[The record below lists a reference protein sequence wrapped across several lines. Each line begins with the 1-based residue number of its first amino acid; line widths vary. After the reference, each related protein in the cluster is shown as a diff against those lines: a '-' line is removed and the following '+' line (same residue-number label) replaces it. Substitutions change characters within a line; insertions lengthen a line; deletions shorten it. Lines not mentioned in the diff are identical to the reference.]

1 LDEGPRYC
9 RLLFFLPFSALAN
22 KAIVKTNSFERSSDR
37 LVLRESDQ
45 AARTGLG
52 TRPCVARV
60 IAKIFVCLL
69 IVGAWHEAGIAADPN
84 KPDQALE
91 THIQGLIPDIE
102 RYITSGMK
110 SFDVP
115 GLAIGIVANDKLVYG
130 KGFGVRAKEDGGT
143 VDTKTVFQIGS
154 ATKAFLGTTLAIMVD
169 RGRFKWDDRV
179 IDLYPD
185 FQLKDPWVT
194 REFRVF
200 DLIAQRSSLPPYAN
214 DMLGM
219 IGVSETDMIRSLRY
233 VDPVSSFR
241 STFAYTNITHVLA
254 GRIVANA
261 ASAADWNTVLHQELL
276 EPLGMKDSSYTAA
289 AIATA
294 SNHAEGYRWT
304 PQGTVAVPFTQL
316 FPYDFAGAGDI
327 NSNIED
333 TARWVRFQ
341 LSNGTFEG
349 RRLVSPENLAQ
360 TRTPKVALN
369 DKVFYALGWV
379 VQQTPKGNIIWHNG
393 GTTSFGAYVGFAP
406 ETGVGVIILTN
417 ESNVGFPDA
426 LGLWTVDRLLGNP
439 SVDHVAK
446 TLEAAKAK
454 YEGMQKQFTKPNKPR
469 LSPPLASLAG
479 NFANGSFGK
488 AVVRPE
494 GDALTMDLQATGA
507 QFKLEPW
514 DGDVFAV
521 RVIPN
526 GRFAAMAQNLG
537 DEPSGLAQFQADAAG
552 KPAVLR
558 ITLED
563 GQAYDFRREAK

>member
-1 LDEGPRYC
+1 M
-9 RLLFFLPFSALAN
+9 LFL
-22 KAIVKTNSFERSSDR
+22 KG
-37 LVLRESDQ
+37 SDQ
-45 AARTGLG
+45 AARTDLVAK
-52 TRPCVARV
+52 PCAARV
-60 IAKIFVCLL
+60 ATKIFVCLL
-69 IVGAWHEAGIAADPN
+69 IIGVCCEAGLGAGPQT
-84 KPDQALE
+84 PDQTLE
-91 THIQGLIPDIE
+91 TRIQGLIPDVE

-110 SFDVP
+110 AFDVP

-130 KGFGVRAKEDGGT
+130 KGFGRRAKEGGGT
-143 VDTKTVFQIGS
+143 VDTRTIFQIGS
-154 ATKAFLGTTLAIMVD
+154 ATKGFLATTLAMTVD
-169 RGRFKWDDRV
+169 RGRLKWDDRV
-179 IDLYPD
+179 VDLYPD
-185 FQLKDPWVT
+185 FQMKDPWVT

-200 DLIAQRSSLPPYAN
+200 DLIAQRSGLPPYAN

-219 IGVSETDMIRSLRY
+219 VGVGETDMIHSLRY
-233 VDPVSSFR
+233 VEPVSSFR
-241 STFAYTNITHVLA
+241 SAFAYTNITHILA
-254 GRIVANA
+254 GRIVAKA
-261 ASAADWNTVLHQELL
+261 AGVTDWNTFLRQELL

-289 AIATA
+289 AIVAA

-316 FPYDFAGAGDI
+316 FPYDFGGAGDI
-327 NSNIED
+327 NSNIEE

-349 RRLVSPENLAQ
+349 RRFVSPENLAQ

-369 DKVFYALGWV
+369 DKVSYALGWV

-393 GTTSFGAYVGFAP
+393 GTTSFGAYIGFVP
-406 ETGVGVIILTN
+406 ETGVGVTLLTN

-426 LGLWTVDRLLGNP
+426 LGLWVLDRILGNP

-446 TLEAAKAK
+446 TFEAAKAK
-454 YEGMQKQFTKPNKPR
+454 YESTRKQFVRPDKPR
-469 LSPPLASLAG
+469 PSPPLAPLGG

-494 GDALTMDLQATGA
+494 SDALTMEFQATA
-507 QFKLEPW
+507 ARFKLEPW
-514 DGDVFAV
+514 DGGVFAV

-537 DEPSGLAQFQADAAG
+537 DQPIGLAQFQADAIHQLLSFGAGG

-558 ITLED
+558 ITLDD
-563 GQAYDFRREAK
+563 GQAYDFKREGN

>member
-1 LDEGPRYC
+1 LQTLF
-9 RLLFFLPFSALAN
+9 LLFFRRCSALAN
-22 KAIVKTNSFERSSDR
+22 KAIVKTNSFERSADI
-37 LVLRESDQ
+37 LVLSENDQ

-52 TRPCVARV
+52 AKPCVARV

-69 IVGAWHEAGIAADPN
+69 IVGVWHEVGLAADPHTAG
-84 KPDQALE
+84 QALE
-91 THIQGLIPDIE
+91 TRVTGLIPDLE
-102 RYITSGMK
+102 RYVTGGMK
-110 SFDVP
+110 AFDVP
-115 GLAIGIVANDKLVYG
+115 GLAIGIVANDKLVYA
-130 KGFGVRAKEDGGT
+130 KGFGVRAKEGGGT
-143 VDTKTVFQIGS
+143 VDIRTVFQIGS
-154 ATKAFLGTTLAIMVD
+154 TTKGFLATTMAMMVD

-185 FQLKDPWVT
+185 FQMKDPWVT

-200 DLIAQRSSLPPYAN
+200 DLIAQRSGLPPYAN

-219 IGVSETDMIRSLRY
+219 IGVGETDMIHSLRY

-254 GRIVANA
+254 GRIVAKA
-261 ASAADWNTVLHQELL
+261 AGAVDWNTVLRQELL
-276 EPLGMKDSSYTAA
+276 EPLGMKESSYTAA
-289 AIATA
+289 AIAA
-294 SNHAEGYRWT
+294 APNHAEGYRWA
-304 PQGTVAVPFTQL
+304 PEGTVAVPFTQ
-316 FPYDFAGAGDI
+316 FSPYDFGGAGDI
-327 NSNIED
+327 NSTIED

-349 RRLVSPENLAQ
+349 RRIVSPENLAQ

-393 GTTSFGAYVGFAP
+393 GTTSFGAYIGFVP
-406 ETGVGVIILTN
+406 EAGIGVTVLTN
-417 ESNVGFPDA
+417 ETNVGFPDA
-426 LGLWTVDRLLGNP
+426 VGLWVLDRLLGNP

-454 YEGMQKQFTKPNKPR
+454 YQSVRKQFARPDKPR
-469 LSPPLASLAG
+469 PSPTLAPLAG
-479 NFANGSFGK
+479 NFANTSFGK
-488 AVVRPE
+488 AVVRAE
-494 GDALTMDLQATGA
+494 SDALIVEIQATGA

-514 DGDVFAV
+514 DGDLFAV
-521 RVIPN
+521 RLVPG
-526 GRFAAMAQNLG
+526 GRFAAVAKNLG
-537 DEPSGLAQFQADAAG
+537 DEPNGLAQFQADAAG

-558 ITLED
+558 ITLDD